1 MQLCNICFN
10 VNNVFVH
17 ITDKRTPSRP
27 LGEVKLRRAKLV
39 VRWMTT
45 CEASVMKAT
54 FLFSYDYIITI
65 ITIITIILLL
75 IIISTSFI
83 S

>member
-1 MQLCNICFN
+1 MQLCNICFY

-27 LGEVKLRRAKLV
+27 FDEVKLRRTKLE
-39 VRWMTT
+39 VRSVTT

-54 FLFSYDYIITI
+54 FLFSYYY
-65 ITIITIILLL
+65 IITIILLL
-75 IIISTSFI
+75 LIISTRFI

>member
-1 MQLCNICFN
+1 MQLCNICFY

-39 VRWMTT
+39 VRSVTT

-54 FLFSYDYIITI
+54 FLFSYYYI